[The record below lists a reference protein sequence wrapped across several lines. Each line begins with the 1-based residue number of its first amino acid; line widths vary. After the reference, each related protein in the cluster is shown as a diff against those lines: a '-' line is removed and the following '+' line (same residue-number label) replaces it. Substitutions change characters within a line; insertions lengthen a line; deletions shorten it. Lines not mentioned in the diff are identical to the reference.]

1 MYATWDFKFKTNAAR
16 RGPRGGK
23 SGKAAK
29 DRAERF
35 EKGKLEPENLWSE
48 EKRARYQEWQERKSS
63 RVSTGS
69 LEECQAESCTTPVPS
84 SSASVPGSGQGRRSQ
99 DSPKAVGTVSQ
110 ATVLLQTRTLVIVDY
125 HCVSDV
131 SAAGCKP
138 GTGFSDQAVEAFET
152 FLREDS
158 RHQLAVCSYI
168 GSRSAERRRDL
179 QSQVRSLNQYLGRKG
194 VFQKVGLKI
203 VATKEDKGPVVAGVR
218 GSLFCDDQLS
228 ILDSYWNHCQ
238 DTNQEPTCQLVLFS
252 PYNLPRGYR
261 SCSLYSVASTLRDVL
276 SVASRTQP
284 IADVPS
290 WHEHFDFHL

>member
-23 SGKAAK
+23 SEKAAK

-48 EKRARYQEWQERKSS
+48 GKRARYQEWQERKSS

-69 LEECQAESCTTPVPS
+69 LEECQAESSVTERLPRKRTLLNLPTRLAPTPSSASSTTPVPS

-228 ILDSYWNHCQ
+228 ILDSQTKNPPVSLSFSAPITCPE
-238 DTNQEPTCQLVLFS
+238 DT
-252 PYNLPRGYR
+252 G
-261 SCSLYSVASTLRDVL
+261 VA
-276 SVASRTQP
+276 ACTQ
-284 IADVPS
+284 
-290 WHEHFDFHL
+290 